1 MTMPLS
7 RYPARYLTLVALTGC
22 LLMPA
27 AARAEQKE
35 TETVDRTI
43 PFVPDGTLRLKN
55 FSGRITITGKSGND
69 VVIHA
74 VRRATRDRL
83 DRIKLDIE
91 VTGPSIRIEANKKVD
106 DSWFNFRGNN
116 VVETDLD
123 IQVPARTKL
132 DVSAFSSS
140 IAISGVS
147 GTHDVHGFSSD
158 LTLRDIDGRLRAKTF
173 SGNIHIELAL
183 AARAPEL
190 DVDTFSGDI
199 DVRLDERAH
208 GNLSFNSFSGDL
220 RSDIPLVLNQKSRR
234 RLSAR
239 LNDGGSNE
247 LQFKTFSGDVRL
259 TR

>member
-7 RYPARYLTLVALTGC
+7 RYPVRYLCLVGLAGC
-22 LLMPA
+22 LLAPA
-27 AARAEQKE
+27 SARAEQKE

-43 PFVPDGTLRLKN
+43 PFAPDGTLRLKN
-55 FSGRITITGKSGND
+55 FSGRVTITGKSGND

-83 DRIKLDIE
+83 DRIKLDID
-91 VTGPSIRIEANKKVD
+91 VSGGLIKIEANKKE
-106 DSWFNFRGNN
+106 DSWLKFRGDN
-116 VVETDLD
+116 VVETDFD

-132 DVSAFSSS
+132 HVSAFSSS

-158 LTLRDIDGRLRAKTF
+158 LTLRDIDGPLKARTF
-173 SGNIHIELAL
+173 SGRIHIELA
-183 AARAPEL
+183 ASARAPEL

-199 DVRLDERAH
+199 NVRLTEGAKA
-208 GNLSFNSFSGDL
+208 NLSFNSFSGDL
-220 RSDIPLVLNQKSRR
+220 RSDVPLTLNQKSRR
-234 RLSAR
+234 RLSAT
-239 LNDGGSNE
+239 LNDGGANE
-247 LQFKTFSGDVRL
+247 LHFKTFSGDVRL